1 MGEGARLCDPHLPEM
16 VRSGV
21 SEVASP
27 MPGDV
32 EHSSRTP
39 PALQTWGRLR
49 EMAPGLSAP
58 LGVLTQLPT
67 AGALSTLKISPAF
80 PSTWINQTVF
90 CAHIRLQGY
99 AFCSGHLMSS
109 ENMSHLSS
117 TS

>member
-16 VRSGV
+16 VRRGV

-32 EHSSRTP
+32 EHSSRPP

-58 LGVLTQLPT
+58 LGCSHSSPPLEPCPPSKSHQLFLPL
-67 AGALSTLKISPAF
+67 GSTKQYSAPASVYRVKIGR
-80 PSTWINQTVF
+80 
-90 CAHIRLQGY
+90 AHV
-99 AFCSGHLMSS
+99 
-109 ENMSHLSS
+109 
-117 TS
+117 